1 MLERLQK
8 ILAQAGVA
16 SRRDAEKLILAG
28 RVKVNGHV
36 VSELGAKADKEH
48 DKISVDGDLVKIE
61 AKVYYL
67 FYKPRGVV
75 TTLHDPEGR
84 RCLKDFVGKL
94 GERVFP
100 VGRLDYNTEGL
111 LLLTND
117 GDLAQ
122 RLIHPSHEINKTYV
136 VRVPG
141 IVPENKFDKLRLG
154 VELEDGI
161 TLPAVVN
168 LRTYDHE
175 RNITEFDIT
184 IHEGRNR
191 QVRRMCDAI
200 GFPVRDLKRVKM
212 GTLTLKGLGKG
223 KIRELGEEELL
234 ELQNL
239 VYNRHK

>member
-16 SRRDAEKLILAG
+16 SRREAEKFIVSG
-28 RVKVNGHV
+28 RVKINGHTAK
-36 VSELGAKADKEH
+36 ELGVKADINC
-48 DKISVDGDLVKIE
+48 DKISVDGSLIHVDKK
-61 AKVYYL
+61 AYYM

-75 TTLHDPEGR
+75 TTLRDPEGR
-84 RCLKDFVGKL
+84 KCLSDFVKNL
-94 GERVFP
+94 PERVFP

-122 RLIHPSHEINKTYV
+122 VLTHPSHQVSKMYLV
-136 VRVPG
+136 KAVG
-141 IVPENKFDKLRLG
+141 IIPDIKLDKLRMG

-161 TLPAVVN
+161 TAPAIVN
-168 LRTYDHE
+168 LRSYDHE
-175 RNITEFDIT
+175 KQLTYFDIT

-191 QVRRMCDAI
+191 QIRRMCDAI

-212 GTLTLKGLGKG
+212 GPLSLAGLGKG
-223 KIRELGEEELL
+223 KIRKL
-234 ELQNL
+234 EDAEIEILKRIQTLQE
-239 VYNRHK
+239 